1 LIAALHHDCP
11 PHRRGFLRAPA
22 FTLVEMLTVVAIII
36 LVLGL
41 TLPAITAL
49 VRDTDYNSAATQLS
63 GLVTTMHSLAVNEAG
78 GADRVGL
85 RFALDDK
92 GGGEVVQR
100 AELIARL
107 PVSPDQLGYRADPR
121 KINRYYPASE
131 ITTTSDLPVLDYAM
145 PAGVRVAPLK
155 AAVGWSDPTFYST
168 PLYLGE
174 PLMMTEFHVV
184 FDNDGQ
190 LTCSEVWIDK
200 NLSGTVETEDLGAS
214 LKPGQNE
221 YFGDQAVPEWRSTR
235 GLVLYKLGD
244 YQGLT
249 TNLER
254 QTYMQRRT
262 TPLFISRFTGQLIEP
277 P

>member
-1 LIAALHHDCP
+1 LIAPLHHDCS
-11 PHRRGFLRAPA
+11 PHRRGSLCAPG
-22 FTLVEMLTVVAIII
+22 FTLIEMLTVVAIIV

-49 VRDTDYNSAATQLS
+49 VRDTDYNSATTQLS
-63 GLVTTMHSLAVNEAG
+63 GLITTVHSLAVGEAG

-85 RFALDDK
+85 RFALDNK
-92 GGGEVVQR
+92 GGEVVQR
-100 AELIARL
+100 VELIARL

-121 KINRYYPASE
+121 KVNRYYPASE
-131 ITTTSDLPVLDYAM
+131 ITTTTDLPVLDYAM
-145 PAGVRVAPLK
+145 PEGVRVAPLK
-155 AAVGWSDPTFYST
+155 AAVGWSNPNFYST

-200 NLSGTVETEDLGAS
+200 NLSGSVETQDPATS
-214 LKPGQNE
+214 PTPWQNE
-221 YFGDQAVPEWRSTR
+221 YFGDQTVPEWRSTR
-235 GLVLYKLGD
+235 GLVLYELGD
-244 YQGLT
+244 YQGLA

-262 TPLFISRFTGQLIEP
+262 TPLFISRFTGQLIGP